1 VVLRSRPAY
10 PMQNNDEIDEFL
22 QSDIE
27 DSREDVPHT
36 EYATDT
42 LERMDTDVS
51 NLTNTEEP
59 GEGRCWLC
67 TFHGTK
73 ITEDASRFII
83 DSVSHMSLDSLVQE
97 LSSCLSQKHPDVQD
111 QLTRGKVKRHIR
123 EHMLHPRVKMAIQ
136 VHDLSALQK
145 NLIQCCVTEDPDT
158 QSRAVNIQATRA
170 YLSVANQI
178 AALYKNTEDKMLF
191 NAVTM
196 DK

>member
-1 VVLRSRPAY
+1 
-10 PMQNNDEIDEFL
+10 MQNVDDIDEFL
-22 QSDIE
+22 HSDDE
-27 DSREDVPHT
+27 EHLPRPENTAQVP
-36 EYATDT
+36 
-42 LERMDTDVS
+42 ERMDTDVANPAS
-51 NLTNTEEP
+51 TDEP
-59 GEGRCWLC
+59 AEGPCWLC
-67 TFHGTK
+67 TFHGTVT
-73 ITEDASRFII
+73 TEDAVRFII
-83 DSVSHMSLDSLVQE
+83 DSVSHISLDSLVHE
-97 LSSCLSQKHPDVQD
+97 LSSCLSIKHPEAHA
-111 QLTRGKVKRHIR
+111 QLTKEKVKRHIR

-136 VHDLSALQK
+136 VHDLSTLQK